1 MKVVKFKDFEITNE
15 TTYKVDADG
24 NMVAQKWASYQ
35 DYYPEKYGEFK
46 DMDISYVW
54 VITKDDEKVAV
65 FSADVPEEMVR
76 SVVETLKNNDSENED
91 EDELEFDDEH
101 EFDTENEVE
110 DMSLGEVARLEGR
123 SNTTD

>member
-1 MKVVKFKDFEITNE
+1 MRVVKFKDFEITNE

-46 DMDISYVW
+46 DMNIPFVW

-65 FSADVPEEMVR
+65 FSADMPENMVK
-76 SVVETLKNNDSENED
+76 SVVETLKNNDSND
-91 EDELEFDDEH
+91 EDQESDGMP
-101 EFDTENEVE
+101 V
-110 DMSLGEVARLEGR
+110 GEVARLERR
-123 SNTTD
+123 SNSTDQ